1 MESAQSLRVQSA
13 ALRES
18 LARAIDAR
26 DDALAHA
33 KSAEARAAIALKDL
47 AEVSHR
53 AALTRSKADVLAH
66 ITDTAASAATNV
78 ETMLEELSHL
88 ESAATIEVD
97 ELVAAA
103 TDRARRLE
111 QSLVRDRATF
121 REEGVTSA
129 ANRRRAHISLYALE
143 ADKATFDMA
152 G

>member
-33 KSAEARAAIALKDL
+33 KAAEARAAIALKDV

-53 AALTRSKADVLAH
+53 AALARSKADVLAH
-66 ITDTAASAATNV
+66 ITDTASTAATEV
-78 ETMLEELSHL
+78 ETMLEELRHQ

-103 TDRARRLE
+103 TERARRLE
-111 QSLVRDRATF
+111 QSLIRDRAAF
-121 REEGVTSA
+121 REEGATSA
-129 ANRRRAHISLYALE
+129 ANRRLARFSLYALE
-143 ADKATFDMA
+143 AEKATFDMA